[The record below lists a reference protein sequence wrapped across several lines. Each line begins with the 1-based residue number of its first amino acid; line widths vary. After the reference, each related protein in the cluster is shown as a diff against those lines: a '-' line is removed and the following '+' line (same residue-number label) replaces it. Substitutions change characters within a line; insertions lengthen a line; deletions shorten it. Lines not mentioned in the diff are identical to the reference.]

1 MMSLLDEIR
10 DLAREVGDDVEGFV
24 RRTAKKLFEE
34 AAEHPQ
40 HVFAVLRAVSPILVA
55 HGFAIVT
62 RYDDVVEVL
71 EHDEAFSVS
80 PYTAKMRAVAGDFI
94 LGMDDSPEYERDVS
108 ILRLAAPRTDPP
120 ALAAY
125 VYEQAEALVS
135 EAGGRI
141 DVVDLA
147 ARVPA
152 RVMARWF
159 GTPGPDERAIVDWTL
174 ALFAEIFLNLQGDE
188 DITRRASEVAPS
200 MREHLDEVIRRR
212 KSSGTRSDDVLGRLI
227 AMQEVPDTA
236 LTDEQIRTNFVGLI
250 VGFIPTVMT
259 STTYAFDALLDRPD
273 ALAGAREAAL
283 TDDDDGLR
291 TYVWEAMRLNPQAPG
306 LIRRASTDYV
316 LAEGTRRAKRIPAG
330 TLTFAATQ
338 SAMLDGDV
346 VDDPGDFRT
355 DRPAH
360 DYLHFGTG
368 LHECFGRF
376 MNEVQIP
383 LILKPLLR
391 RRGLRRAEGDDG
403 KLARTLQYPT
413 RLVVEY
419 DT

>member
-1 MMSLLDEIR
+1 MDFLDEVEEIVR
-10 DLAREVGDDVEGFV
+10 DVGDDVEAFV

-34 AAEHPQ
+34 VAERPQ
-40 HVFAVLRAVSPILVA
+40 HVFALLRALSPILVA
-55 HGFAIVT
+55 RGFAIVT

-94 LGMDDSPEYERDVS
+94 LGMDDSPAYERDVS

-120 ALAAY
+120 ALGAY
-125 VYEQAEALVS
+125 VYEQAEGLVAG
-135 EAGGRI
+135 AGGRM

-147 ARVPA
+147 GRVPA

-159 GTPGPDERAIVDWTL
+159 GTPGPDERTIVEWTL

-188 DITRRASEVAPS
+188 AITRRANQVAPS
-200 MREHLDEVIRRR
+200 MRQHLDEVIRRR
-212 KSSGTRSDDVLGRLI
+212 KSSGTVTDDVLGRLI
-227 AMQEVPDTA
+227 AMQAVPDTA

-250 VGFIPTVMT
+250 VGFVPTVMT
-259 STTYAFDALLDRPD
+259 ATTYAFDALLDRPE

-291 TYVWEAMRLNPQAPG
+291 AYLWEAMRLAPQAPG
-306 LIRRASTDYV
+306 LIRRASADYV
-316 LAEGTRRAKRIPAG
+316 LAEGTRRAKTIPAG
-330 TLTFAATQ
+330 TITFAATQ

-346 VDDPGDFRT
+346 VDEPGDFRT
-355 DRPAH
+355 DRPPH
-360 DYLHFGTG
+360 DYLHFGAG

-376 MNEVQIP
+376 MNAVQIP
-383 LILKPLLR
+383 QIVKPLLR
-391 RRGLRRAEGDDG
+391 RRGLRRAAGDDG
-403 KLARTLQYPT
+403 KLTRTLQYPT

-419 DT
+419 DA